1 MKALII
7 SDDETFYLSLEKK
20 ISELGYS
27 TILYK
32 WLLKALDNID
42 EINPDLIILSAEDY
56 PRHWKVL
63 AQHIENKIKNK
74 NLKVFLFTSKD
85 FSKEEKK
92 KADFLGVEAVLKN
105 SDEDFLNKLKNPL
118 DCSSEKNEQNSFGS
132 VETDKDSKKSLL
144 KRIEQLRLE
153 S

>member
-42 EINPDLIILSAEDY
+42 EINPDLIVLSAEDY

-63 AQHIENKIKNK
+63 VQHIENKIKNK
-74 NLKVFLFTSKD
+74 NLRVFLFTNKD

-92 KADFLGVEAVLKN
+92 KSDFLGIETVFKN
-105 SDEDFLNKLKNPL
+105 SDEDFFNKLKNEL
-118 DCSSEKNEQNSFGS
+118 DCSSEQNSFS
-132 VETDKDSKKSLL
+132 FLETKKDSKKSLL
-144 KRIEQLRLE
+144 KRIEQLHLE

>member
-42 EINPDLIILSAEDY
+42 EINPDLIVLSAEDY

-63 AQHIENKIKNK
+63 VQHIENKIKNK
-74 NLKVFLFTSKD
+74 NLRVFLFTNKD

-92 KADFLGVEAVLKN
+92 KSDFLGIETVFKN
-105 SDEDFLNKLKNPL
+105 SDEDF
-118 DCSSEKNEQNSFGS
+118 C
-132 VETDKDSKKSLL
+132 
-144 KRIEQLRLE
+144 
-153 S
+153 

>member
-42 EINPDLIILSAEDY
+42 EINPDLIVLSAEDY

-63 AQHIENKIKNK
+63 VQHIENKIKNK
-74 NLKVFLFTSKD
+74 NLRVFLFTNKD

-92 KADFLGVEAVLKN
+92 NAVQITFPTAIFPYARQIISQTAYNGGFSNVVMDTIDFEELR
-105 SDEDFLNKLKNPL
+105 LNQQ
-118 DCSSEKNEQNSFGS
+118 KNETVN
-132 VETDKDSKKSLL
+132 
-144 KRIEQLRLE
+144 
-153 S
+153 